1 MTLKTYITHETFE
14 IRQNYNLTCKD
25 KDKLETV
32 SEKILK
38 SNFKLLPKLNWPAV
52 FFSKIC
58 QKFQFSKNNKILKT
72 KKNGSILCRVFRVKR
87 KLKRTENCAYSKF
100 TRN

>member
-25 KDKLETV
+25 KDKLETL
-32 SEKILK
+32 SEIILK
-38 SNFKLLPKLNWPAV
+38 SNFKLLSKLNWPAV

-72 KKNGSILCRVFRVKR
+72 KKMGVFFA
-87 KLKRTENCAYSKF
+87 ESF
-100 TRN
+100 E